1 MVVCNI
7 NTCPLRTCRDVK
19 ENFAVNFDG
28 EQELLFGNS
37 IITVYC
43 EGMQRTNPK
52 EFITLKADRE
62 ENYSEIYDKRLRK
75 WNVCPNAGNRQ
86 NTCKNCIDYT
96 ASGITY
102 FKKIRLDIRRMVIV
116 RKFDHFI
123 FLQIWILFC
132 KMMLSNVVLKTWYK
146 KMQIYWIL
154 YVMELSPW
162 INCYSHGR
170 VLHKASIFFSCIFV
184 TLRITGFHKI
194 LNDY

>member
-1 MVVCNI
+1 MGEKKRDVTCVNDRDEPQINAKCDSRLRPGNMVVCNI
-7 NTCPLRTCRDVK
+7 NACPLRSCRDVK

-28 EQELLFGNS
+28 EQELLFGKS

-52 EFITLKADRE
+52 EFITLKADPE

-86 NTCKNCIDYT
+86 KSCKNCIDYT

-102 FKKIRLDIRRMVIV
+102 FKKIRLDVRRMVIV

-123 FLQIWILFC
+123 L
-132 KMMLSNVVLKTWYK
+132 
-146 KMQIYWIL
+146 
-154 YVMELSPW
+154 
-162 INCYSHGR
+162 
-170 VLHKASIFFSCIFV
+170 
-184 TLRITGFHKI
+184 
-194 LNDY
+194 